1 MDPAAP
7 LSVANRLGG
16 PVWLLAETTSTQDEA
31 RRLAAEGAP
40 WGTAVVAGR
49 QSQGRGRLP
58 GRQWIAE
65 PGEALLCTVIL
76 DPAWALLPALPLRIG
91 LALAEACEATV
102 QTEGGRI
109 DIRMKWPNDLM
120 FKGEALSIDRKLGG
134 ILCEAGPGLL
144 LVGFGI
150 NLARPVLPAGA
161 AAAAGLEE
169 ALPEHARPAGMR
181 ERLRDRLLETCLAT
195 LAGLA
200 ESEDWHQALTARL
213 WMRGREC
220 VFEEGRPGSGASF
233 AATIIG
239 IGPAG
244 QLLAETADGRVREL
258 LAGEISSARPGRG
271 ALTPYP
277 SIN

>member
-1 MDPAAP
+1 MDPAAA
-7 LSVANRLGG
+7 LSVANHLGG
-16 PVWLLAETTSTQDEA
+16 PVWLFAETTSTQDEA

-40 WGTAVVAGR
+40 WGTAVVANR
-49 QSQGRGRLP
+49 QSAGRGRLP
-58 GRQWIAE
+58 GRKWLAE
-65 PGEALLCTVIL
+65 PGEALLCTLIL
-76 DPAWALLPALPLRIG
+76 DPAWTLLPALPPRIG

-102 QTEGGRI
+102 QTGGGRI

-120 FKGEALSIDRKLGG
+120 LRGEAGSIDRKLGG

-169 ALPEHARPAGMR
+169 ALPEPARPAGRR
-181 ERLRDRLLETCLAT
+181 ERLRDSLLESCLAR
-195 LAGLA
+195 LAGLPGR
-200 ESEDWHQALTARL
+200 EDWQQALSSRL

-233 AATIIG
+233 VATIIG
-239 IGPAG
+239 IGPSG
-244 QLLAETADGRVREL
+244 QLLTETADGKVREL
-258 LAGEISSARPGRG
+258 LAGEISSARPGTG
-271 ALTPYP
+271 ALTPDP
-277 SIN
+277 PIN